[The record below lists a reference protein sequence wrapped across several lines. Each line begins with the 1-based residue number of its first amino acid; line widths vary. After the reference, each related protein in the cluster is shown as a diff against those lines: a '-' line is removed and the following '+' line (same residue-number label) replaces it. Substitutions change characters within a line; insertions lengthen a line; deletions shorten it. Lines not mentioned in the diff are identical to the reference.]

1 MKKTELKQAYK
12 TLKYWKKVLL
22 ASELLNDQNDRIEF
36 IEAVKTIK
44 KHAK

>member
-1 MKKTELKQAYK
+1 MKTDLKKAYK
-12 TLKYWKKVLL
+12 TLKHWKKVLL
-22 ASELLNDQNDRIEF
+22 ASELLNDKNDRIDF

>member
-1 MKKTELKQAYK
+1 MKTDLKKAYK

-22 ASELLNDQNDRIEF
+22 ASELLNDKNDRIDF